1 MEFSSSPQASRR
13 FTGTISRGPAKST
26 YSDSIVDDD
35 DDYLSVVA
43 QSPYFATQPTQILQ
57 RPTLGAR
64 PAIPSSPQPAVEVEV
79 PASSPFK
86 AQSAAAQ
93 NARPLA
99 LKIAPAGTT
108 FRNPSRQAA
117 EIARPRETVNISD
130 DELNAPIYVIDDDSD
145 DQGPPR
151 GDIRPS
157 SFRPKEPKSVID
169 LTKGIPRTS
178 KPVSPVVAQFLSN
191 L

>member
-13 FTGTISRGPAKST
+13 FARTISGSPAKST
-26 YSDSIVDDD
+26 YSDSIVDDYD
-35 DDYLSVVA
+35 DDLRTVA
-43 QSPYFATQPTQILQ
+43 QSPYFATQPTQILE

-93 NARPLA
+93 STRPLA
-99 LKIAPAGTT
+99 LKMAPAGTT

-117 EIARPRETVNISD
+117 EIARPRDAVNIPD
-130 DELNAPIYVIDDDSD
+130 YKLNAPIYVIDDDSD
-145 DQGPPR
+145 DQGPAR

-157 SFRPKEPKSVID
+157 SFRPKEPKSLID
-169 LTKGIPRTS
+169 LTKEIPRTS
-178 KPVSPVVAQFLSN
+178 KPVSSGVALLLSN
-191 L
+191 I